1 MFVGEIITVIFRCF
15 LIKKILTYA
24 ERKYGT
30 NKHRYAIKK
39 NLKKGRKNNFKK

>member
-39 NLKKGRKNNFKK
+39 KLKERKEEQF